1 MSLLMPH
8 RIRRLHWQAR
18 APTAP
23 AAFALR
29 GLLREATDEVLAALE
44 NSLSAHIPADRVV
57 RLPRLALNLQL
68 PSGADH
74 NDLVRAIERAV
85 AEALAGLDIAA
96 PPQAAAPETSQPPA
110 RPSGP
115 ADLDV
120 LRSLPHAE
128 QQRLLEQALDGLQAE
143 DDSTPVSLPL
153 PGGAARLPLGL
164 LRRLARQ
171 LRDAD
176 ASAPVPPRSTHTT
189 GSTGSSPAHH
199 AQASLDTYLASGYV
213 DWTLAGLD
221 PETLLQI
228 LREAALAWV
237 EGDALP
243 PAIAHLR
250 PALRPGAVA
259 RWLALLPLNRRG
271 DALAARR
278 DADGALARHPLT
290 PLLRER
296 ALAGG
301 PAAAPWIALWLAW
314 RLAADDAPD
323 SLVALC
329 LDLQPLLP
337 PLAGTEAHALR
348 AALGEAPS
356 SSLAPGEPPPAV
368 PAAPPRISPHD
379 AAPTFSQ
386 RPKETAPTGLLVP
399 AAGLVLAHPYLP
411 RLFDATG
418 LYPAGT
424 RGPLPDPSL
433 PAAASLLHWLATG
446 REAEQEF
453 SLPFIK
459 LLLGRAPDTPLP
471 HAPAPLP
478 EAWRDEAD
486 ALLDAML
493 SHWQALR
500 GTRPAGLRS
509 GFLQRRGCL
518 EQRDSAWHLRIE
530 PESFDM
536 LVDLLPWGFSLVR
549 LPWMPRPLV
558 TEWPT
563 P

>member
-1 MSLLMPH
+1 MTLLMPH

-57 RLPRLALNLQL
+57 RLPRLALHLQL
-68 PSGADH
+68 PAGADH
-74 NDLVRAIERAV
+74 TDLVQAIEHAV
-85 AEALAGLDIAA
+85 AEALAGLDIAGLPQTGSSA
-96 PPQAAAPETSQPPA
+96 PPQQPAPAGPPGLAA
-110 RPSGP
+110 
-115 ADLDV
+115 

-128 QQRLLEQALDGLQAE
+128 QQRLLEQALDGRQAE
-143 DDSTPVSLPL
+143 DDSTPISLPL
-153 PGGAARLPLGL
+153 PGSPARLPLGL
-164 LRRLARQ
+164 IRQMARQ
-171 LRDAD
+171 LRDGD
-176 ASAPVPPRSTHTT
+176 AFAPVRTIDT
-189 GSTGSSPAHH
+189 TGSSPAHH
-199 AQASLDTYLASGYV
+199 AQTSLDTYLVSGYV

-237 EGDALP
+237 EPDALP
-243 PAIAHLR
+243 PAIARLR
-250 PALRPGAVA
+250 PTLRPGAVA
-259 RWLALLPLNRRG
+259 RWLALLPLNRRS

-278 DADGALARHPLT
+278 DADDTLARHPLT
-290 PLLRER
+290 PLLREH

-301 PAAAPWIALWLAW
+301 PASASWIALWLAW
-314 RLAADDAPD
+314 RLAADDARE
-323 SLVALC
+323 SLADLC
-329 LDLQPLLP
+329 RDLLPLLP
-337 PLAGTEAHALR
+337 PLADAEAQTLR
-348 AALGEAPS
+348 AALDAAPPS
-356 SSLAPGEPPPAV
+356 GPAAVSPPPTL
-368 PAAPPRISPHD
+368 PAAPPRTSPHT
-379 AAPTFSQ
+379 APPSFSQ
-386 RPKETAPTGLLVP
+386 RPREAAPTGLLVP

-418 LYPAGT
+418 LYPAGA
-424 RGPLPDPSL
+424 RGPLPDPTL

-459 LLLGRAPDTPLP
+459 LLLGRDPDTPLP

-478 EAWRDEAD
+478 EAWREEAD

-518 EQRDSAWHLRIE
+518 EKRDSTWHLRIE

-536 LVDLLPWGFSLVR
+536 LLDLLPWGFSLVR

>member
-1 MSLLMPH
+1 MSMLMPH

-23 AAFALR
+23 SAFALR

-57 RLPRLALNLQL
+57 RLPRLALRLQL

-74 NDLVRAIERAV
+74 NDLVRAIEHAV

-96 PPQAAAPETSQPPA
+96 PSQAAAPETSQPPA

-120 LRSLPHAE
+120 LRSLPYAE
-128 QQRLLEQALDGLQAE
+128 QQRLLEQALDGLQAD
-143 DDSTPVSLPL
+143 DDSTLVSLPL

-164 LRRLARQ
+164 LRQIARQ

-176 ASAPVPPRSTHTT
+176 ASAPAPP
-189 GSTGSSPAHH
+189 GSSPAHH
-199 AQASLDTYLASGYV
+199 AQASLNSYLASGYV

-243 PAIAHLR
+243 PAIARLR

-259 RWLALLPLNRRG
+259 RWLALLPTNRRG
-271 DALAARR
+271 DALATRR
-278 DADGALARHPLT
+278 DAEGALARHPLT
-290 PLLRER
+290 SLLRQR
-296 ALAGG
+296 ALADN
-301 PAAAPWIALWLAW
+301 PASSPPTPPWVALWLAW
-314 RLAADDAPD
+314 RLAANDAPD
-323 SLVALC
+323 SLAEIC
-329 LDLQPLLP
+329 RDLQPLLP
-337 PLAGTEAHALR
+337 SITDADAQALR
-348 AALGEAPS
+348 AALGA
-356 SSLAPGEPPPAV
+356 EPPHGLPPGAAQPAE
-368 PAAPPRISPHD
+368 PAPPPRISHRPD
-379 AAPTFSQ
+379 IPTYSQ
-386 RPKETAPTGLLVP
+386 RPLETAPTGMLVP

-411 RLFDATG
+411 RLLDATG

-424 RGPLPDPSL
+424 RGPLPDPAL

-459 LLLGRAPDTPLP
+459 LLLGRTPDTPLP
-471 HAPAPLP
+471 HAPTPLP

-536 LVDLLPWGFSLVR
+536 LLDLLPWGFSLVR

>member
-1 MSLLMPH
+1 MSMLMPH

-29 GLLREATDEVLAALE
+29 GLLRASTDEVLAALE
-44 NSLSAHIPADRVV
+44 NSLSAHVPADRVV
-57 RLPRLALNLQL
+57 HLPRLALNLQL
-68 PSGADH
+68 PSDADH
-74 NDLVRAIERAV
+74 HDLVRAIEHAV
-85 AEALAGLDIAA
+85 AEALTGLDIAA
-96 PPQAAAPETSQPPA
+96 PPQAAAPEASRPPA

-128 QQRLLEQALDGLQAE
+128 QQRLLEQALDGLQAD

-153 PGGAARLPLGL
+153 PVGAARLPLGL

-171 LRDAD
+171 LGDAD
-176 ASAPVPPRSTHTT
+176 APAPVPPCTSGAT
-189 GSTGSSPAHH
+189 GNSPAHH
-199 AQASLDTYLASGYV
+199 AQTSLDTYLASGYV

-228 LREAALAWV
+228 LRDAALAWV

-243 PAIAHLR
+243 PAIARLQ

-290 PLLRER
+290 LLLRER

-301 PAAAPWIALWLAW
+301 PASAPWVALWLAW

-323 SLVALC
+323 SLVDRC
-329 LDLQPLLP
+329 HDLLPLLL
-337 PLAGTEAHALR
+337 PLTDAEAHTLR
-348 AALGEAPS
+348 AAVSATL
-356 SSLAPGEPPPAV
+356 PPDPAAGSTPAV

-379 AAPTFSQ
+379 AAPTYSQ
-386 RPKETAPTGLLVP
+386 HPRETAPTGLLVP

-424 RGPLPDPSL
+424 RGPLPDPAL

-459 LLLGRAPDTPLP
+459 LLLGRDPDTPLP

-518 EQRDSAWHLRIE
+518 EKRDSAWHLRIE

-549 LPWMPRPLV
+549 LPWMSRPLV